1 MAMLDNLAVEDQ
13 QSTYVQQQPEVLFH
27 QLCMLFGFLIMSL
40 LTESTLYWLNHIWTP
55 IPSNK
60 RALLLGCI
68 NSWTNEV
75 KVNDSDGTPPNTL
88 TSNSLTSR
96 TANPPFSAMPFSMT
110 KATTVSSAASGVAAA
125 GKVTLMYD
133 EDKGNAQPSTIIQS
147 QTYCLHSKRIG
158 TSQQLSIWH
167 SNYASTAIAIIAHFL
182 SLKYKPVKGETND
195 KDTDERKSPW
205 EICDDLL
212 TGLAFLFKDL
222 EVKPEN
228 TF

>member
-1 MAMLDNLAVEDQ
+1 MEVTMAVMQSAKEAVRVKPVKPKLRVRQGRPTSINTAPHVDDSDSTTEMEVDTYPAPNNLTSFSNPKDKPSSDGISARSNIHALKRYSAMAMLDNVAVEDQ

-27 QLCMLFGFLIMSL
+27 QLCMLFGLLIMLL

-88 TSNSLTSR
+88 TSNSLT
-96 TANPPFSAMPFSMT
+96 T
-110 KATTVSSAASGVAAA
+110 SGVAAA

-133 EDKGNAQPSTIIQS
+133 EDKGNA
-147 QTYCLHSKRIG
+147 
-158 TSQQLSIWH
+158 
-167 SNYASTAIAIIAHFL
+167 
-182 SLKYKPVKGETND
+182 
-195 KDTDERKSPW
+195 
-205 EICDDLL
+205 
-212 TGLAFLFKDL
+212 
-222 EVKPEN
+222 
-228 TF
+228 